1 MEVTSV
7 HIRNSNLRRNTEIRV
22 RWKGLG
28 TVSTESGGFVLVRAL
43 IIILI
48 FLFIFSSFFVCFLF
62 CFILLGMRP
71 QGEVSFLH
79 IVSTFWTI

>member
-48 FLFIFSSFFVCFLF
+48 FLFIFSSFCLLFVLF
-62 CFILLGMRP
+62 YFAWDEASR
-71 QGEVSFLH
+71 
-79 IVSTFWTI
+79 

>member
-48 FLFIFSSFFVCFLF
+48 FLFIFSSFLFAFCFVLF
-62 CFILLGMRP
+62 CLG
-71 QGEVSFLH
+71 
-79 IVSTFWTI
+79 